1 MKTQINSVLA
11 LCAAFFF
18 ALVAEGDEVVQRRL
32 SITSQPSG
40 ATVFVD
46 GKVRGQ
52 TPLMLFNLEPKVHH
66 IRYNLKGY
74 EDADELVDMAGG
86 TIVSSSVILREE
98 RGLLLIKTDP
108 AGCQIRVDG
117 AVVGE
122 SPRFIGNLTSKDTH
136 TIKLSKTGYRDQ
148 MLTVRFKG
156 REPIVREEKMVLDSG
171 VVNIVT
177 DPAGA
182 EVMVNGIVRGY
193 SPVLV
198 KEIPKGTTTVRLK
211 LDGYKDEVRELK
223 MGAGEQQT
231 MSVSLTALPGTL
243 HITSLPVNATVYVN
257 EENRGKTPLS
267 IPRLPSGDYEVR
279 CEAQGYASISKKITI
294 SNGKSVRE
302 DFKLTN
308 VSGRIEVKTA
318 PVGAEVWL
326 DGRRIGNTKAISG
339 EFADTS
345 DTFILDGIL
354 EGEHTV
360 MFRKDGYYEATRTIT
375 VKAKGTAR
383 IPTVRMR
390 KAFVPDVEITTAD
403 GKFRGVYK
411 VQTPSSII
419 IETSPGVEY
428 PIPRDFIRKI
438 DYLIGK

>member
-1 MKTQINSVLA
+1 MKTLLNRALVLG
-11 LCAAFFF
+11 AAFFF
-18 ALVAEGDEVVQRRL
+18 TLVALSDEAVQRRA

-52 TPLMLFNLEPKVHH
+52 TPLMLFDLTPGVHH
-66 IRYNLKGY
+66 IRYNLNGY
-74 EDADELVDMAGG
+74 EDADDFVDMAGG

-98 RGLLLIKTDP
+98 HGLLLIKTDP
-108 AGCQIRVDG
+108 AGCQIKVDG
-117 AVVGE
+117 SVVGE
-122 SPRFIGNLTSKDTH
+122 SPRFIGNLTSKDAH

-148 MLTVRFKG
+148 MITVRFKG

-182 EVMVNGIVRGY
+182 EVTVNGIVRGK

-211 LDGYKDEVRELK
+211 LDGYKEEVRELK

-231 MSVSLTALPGTL
+231 MSVPLTALPGTL
-243 HITSLPVNATVYVN
+243 YLTSMPFNATVYVN
-257 EENRGKTPLS
+257 EENRGKTPLT
-267 IPRLPSGDYEVR
+267 IPRLPSGEYEVR
-279 CEAQGYASISKKITI
+279 CEAQGYASVTKKITI
-294 SNGKSVRE
+294 GNGKAVRE
-302 DFKLTN
+302 EFKLAN
-308 VSGRIEVKTA
+308 VSGRIEIKTS
-318 PVGAEVWL
+318 PVGAEILL
-326 DGRRIGNTKAISG
+326 DGRRFGNTKAISG

-345 DTFILDGIL
+345 DTFIIDGVL

-360 MFRKDGYYEATRTIT
+360 LVRKEGYYEAARPIS

-383 IPTVRMR
+383 IPTVRLR

-411 VQTPSSII
+411 VQTPSAII
-419 IETSPGVEY
+419 VETSPGVEY

-438 DYLIGK
+438 DYLISK